1 MIYTENLLKFTLNN
15 YQFKIKTFFMKPTQS
30 LFLLVFTLF
39 CFNFASAQYGNG
51 YNNGYGGGGYGNG
64 SGYGRGSGMGMDRS
78 MMSGPQPNT
87 SKPKET
93 PPEETAAKIVEQ
105 MKPVV
110 NLDELQAIA
119 IANVFTDSMREQ
131 GILLKN
137 ESSSQDQ
144 KIEQIKALRES
155 TTKKITAFLNPDQIE
170 KYTAFMSDFKEI
182 KKPSKSKKK
191 KDSKDKD
198 TKEVKEETEATKVQE

>member
-64 SGYGRGSGMGMDRS
+64 YGRGGGMGMDRS

-93 PPEETAAKIVEQ
+93 PPEEMAAKIVEQ

-119 IANVFTDSMREQ
+119 IANVFADSMREQ

-144 KIEQIKALRES
+144 KVEQIKALRES
-155 TTKKITAFLNPDQIE
+155 TTKKINSFLNPDQIE
-170 KYTAFMSDFKEI
+170 KYTAFMADFKEI

-198 TKEVKEETEATKVQE
+198 TKEVKEETEAAKIQE